1 MDSEQ
6 LFFDLNV
13 KEDENWQRKN
23 FGNNLGQIRSIEYSD
38 EEATSN

>member
-13 KEDENWQRKN
+13 KEDENWQPKN
-23 FGNNLGQIRSIEYSD
+23 FGKNFGQI
-38 EEATSN
+38 